1 VDPTIIVMLVVLA
14 ALVFVMFRNSRK
26 RKAQQEELQAKIVPG
41 VEVMTNFGLYGT
53 LVSAD
58 TAAGTSELEIAPGTV
73 VKVHS
78 ATVVKVVDPS
88 EVVGTPGA
96 EPRSVEEAM
105 AIANAEAE
113 AREAA
118 EKAAAEPEYG
128 ERVDAASDEVA
139 AEKKP
144 RAKKV
149 SE

>member
-1 VDPTIIVMLVVLA
+1 MQFDPTIIVMVVVLA

-26 RKAQQEELQAKIVPG
+26 RKTEQEALRAQIVPG

-53 LVSAD
+53 LVSTDDVA
-58 TAAGTSELEIAPGTV
+58 TTSELEIAPGTII
-73 VKVHS
+73 KVHS
-78 ATVVKVVDPS
+78 ATIVKVVDPDA
-88 EVVGTPGA
+88 VVGTPGA

-118 EKAAAEPEYG
+118 EKAAAEPEFG
-128 ERVDAASDEVA
+128 ERVVEAPADE
-139 AEKKP
+139 KSST
-144 RAKKV
+144 KKV